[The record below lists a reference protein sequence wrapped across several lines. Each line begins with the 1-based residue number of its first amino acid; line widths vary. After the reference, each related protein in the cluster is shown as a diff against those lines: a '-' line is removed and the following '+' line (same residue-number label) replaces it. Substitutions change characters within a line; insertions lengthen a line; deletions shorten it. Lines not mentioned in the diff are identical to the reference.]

1 MTYQQAMAA
10 DSRLLNIRG
19 TLTLADGTVIPLTN
33 EHIMAYA
40 IDEGANEIPLGG
52 APSASYTLEL
62 ANADGEWFPG
72 GSIIGLRVL
81 TGARVAVEIGVHH
94 DGVYE
99 YKPAGVWYVHKPGG
113 KEGGTRFIM
122 RGHDALLTTYDDLLD
137 DSGFTYGASST
148 LGGLLNHIK
157 TKHGLTI
164 NGTLVCNTGAVIGA
178 RPDWGAGCTVRNALS
193 FIASAGGC
201 FVQVDRAGALR
212 FVPVKTTA
220 AAKTID
226 TAAYLELENANARF
240 TFNRLKV
247 MPRGAKADTP
257 HIEGAVSAGIPEAGN
272 NTIVMTDNPLFADGA
287 GNLQA
292 MVNALTTALSGYT
305 VNLLSYRHRGDPT
318 LELGDAVTVTDRRAG
333 VTTSPV
339 LQQSIKYGAGMSA
352 TVSSMI
358 SLEMMQPSAISRNG
372 TLSPIAFG
380 KGSLDPS
387 VLIAK
392 SITSEHIAANSLTAD
407 EIAVD
412 TIDIGYAQVKDLAAG
427 TAIIREG
434 IGGKLLIDRLA
445 VSDANIVNLTAGQL
459 IVQGTSGALY
469 QLTVDEDG
477 QVITELRQIGNDDIA
492 NVSLNA
498 GEKLIKS
505 SITADLLNVQEI
517 FASEA
522 LIGAIKAHN
531 IEAHSIGVDQLTP
544 GLFESMITNATG
556 QQLVVEFSHGT
567 ILDRERTQTIA
578 RIRVFHI
585 GVDITDRMPDNAI
598 SWERISEDPAGDAV
612 WNALPAHQNTKTV
625 TINAAD
631 VNFRGVLRCKVNEA
645 RLYAEPSINDSGELI
660 MTDYGDGDS
669 LNFSI
674 VSTDL
679 IYNGNTAYE
688 VRYGELF
695 TDMLIGAFHLDTQM
709 SNLKTSYVDI
719 SRHGIEMYSDGYL
732 NLIAG
737 SKFNMRAGSGAKS
750 IGLSNDRF
758 DEFFAWAGHGTP
770 SSAPFYVKMDG
781 TVRATKLQLNNSNIT
796 DFTQHYAYDDSDNAS
811 PTHPMLFDI
820 FIPSEYS
827 GIQSMKLTFKAEP
840 FRAYSTG
847 AASGGGTTVTSASG
861 GGAAPTSRSGGG
873 GTETSSSKLVA
884 TTLTGLIT
892 KSDGPGA
899 TKGSNSAYTGFTTVS
914 SLGTQHQH
922 TMSHTHNIDNHTHTI
937 DAHTHGTEAHS
948 HTVSFPAH
956 THIVDVPAHSHS
968 VTLAAHTH
976 GIVYGIYQGTT
987 ASAVQVHVDGT
998 YIGSFASLT
1007 ARDITAHLSKSSGRI
1022 IRDAWHTVTLTP
1034 NALTR
1039 LRAQVFVIG
1048 VVSQA
1053 QAAIY

>member
-1 MTYQQAMAA
+1 MIKFGDIILQPFSCVVNEEACGQYELTLTHPLDERVQGISNGSVIAVPVPAVDLPDAAATGTWMQQFRVYSLEA
-10 DSRLLNIRG
+10 DTAEHTLTIHARHISYDASNLILGPSANYEGVSLATAVPALQGAIIGAHSIQLTTNRTDALTANYRLMNLMEAILDPDHGIAYMHRAKVIRDNEQIHILNNPTIDRGVSIRHG
-19 TLTLADGTVIPLTN
+19 KNLMGVLYTVNMEDVVTRIIPVGRDQDGNDILLPEVFIDSPSAGSYPKPISWVMEVDEAKVRVDEREPTNNVTLADVYAMLREAVAQEWLRGADKPAVTLDVEFIALGDTEEYAQYKNLEPLQLYDTVPVIDTYHGFEVAAQVIAYEWNCLTLRYEN
-33 EHIMAYA
+33 VRLGEMHRIRMGGIAGYELPNRSISGEKLRPNDLDGSRLRDLSVTNIKIGLAA
-40 IDEGANEIPLGG
+40 IDRTKIGKAAIGEAEIDE
-52 APSASYTLEL
+52 A
-62 ANADGEWFPG
+62 
-72 GSIIGLRVL
+72 
-81 TGARVAVEIGVHH
+81 AVGRI
-94 DGVYE
+94 
-99 YKPAGVWYVHKPGG
+99 
-113 KEGGTRFIM
+113 
-122 RGHDALLTTYDDLLD
+122 
-137 DSGFTYGASST
+137 
-148 LGGLLNHIK
+148 HIK
-157 TKHGLTI
+157 TGAIEDVHI
-164 NGTLVCNTGAVIGA
+164 GT
-178 RPDWGAGCTVRNALS
+178 
-193 FIASAGGC
+193 
-201 FVQVDRAGALR
+201 
-212 FVPVKTTA
+212 
-220 AAKTID
+220 
-226 TAAYLELENANARF
+226 
-240 TFNRLKV
+240 
-247 MPRGAKADTP
+247 
-257 HIEGAVSAGIPEAGN
+257 AGI
-272 NTIVMTDNPLFADGA
+272 D
-287 GNLQA
+287 
-292 MVNALTTALSGYT
+292 Y
-305 VNLLSYRHRGDPT
+305 
-318 LELGDAVTVTDRRAG
+318 
-333 VTTSPV
+333 
-339 LQQSIKYGAGMSA
+339 
-352 TVSSMI
+352 
-358 SLEMMQPSAISRNG
+358 
-372 TLSPIAFG
+372 
-380 KGSLDPS
+380 
-387 VLIAK
+387 AK
-392 SITSEHIAANSLTAD
+392 L
-407 EIAVD
+407 
-412 TIDIGYAQVKDLAAG
+412 KDLAAG

-434 IGGKLLIDRLA
+434 IGGKLLIDRLS

-585 GVDITDRMPDNAI
+585 GVEITERMPDNAI
-598 SWERISEDPAGDAV
+598 SWERISEDTAGDAV
-612 WNALPAHQNTKTV
+612 WNALPAHQNTKTI

-645 RLYAEPSINDSGELI
+645 RLYAEPSINANGELI

-669 LNFSI
+669 LKFSI
-674 VSTDL
+674 VSVDL
-679 IYNGNTAYE
+679 IYNGDTAYE
-688 VRYGELF
+688 VLYGELF

-750 IGLSNDRF
+750 IGLSNDHAL
-758 DEFFAWAGHGTP
+758 DYFAWAGASNP
-770 SSAPFYVKMDG
+770 AAAPFYVMMDG
-781 TVRATKLQLNNSNIT
+781 TVRATKLQLNNSNII
-796 DFTQHYAYDDSDNAS
+796 DFTQHYAYDDADNAS
-811 PTHPMLFDI
+811 PTHPMLFDV

-861 GGAAPTSRSGGG
+861 GGSATTSRSGGG
-873 GTETSSSKLVA
+873 GTSGTGPTS
-884 TTLTGLIT
+884 TGLT
-892 KSDGPGA
+892 SVTTGNQVVS
-899 TKGSNSAYTGFTTVS
+899 GSNHYHRSDA
-914 SLGTQHQH
+914 
-922 TMSHTHNIDNHTHTI
+922 HNHHIDNHTH
-937 DAHTHGTEAHS
+937 S
-948 HTVSFPAH
+948 VPSH

-987 ASAVQVHVDGT
+987 ASAVQVRVDGT

-1007 ARDITAHLSKSSGRI
+1007 AQDITAHLSKSSGRI
-1022 IRDAWHTVTLTP
+1022 IRNAWHTVTLTP